1 MANTS
6 NVIQFIVKGGKAAAR
21 KIKMQ
26 ADAMRGYVK
35 QLKIFDK
42 EGLVH
47 NLRAY
52 VLLEVA
58 CHHDTQSIWFRI
70 RRKHTPRRR
79 AQ

>member
-42 EGLVH
+42 EGLVAFERNR
-47 NLRAY
+47 NLSGSFS
-52 VLLEVA
+52 VLRSKFNFLP
-58 CHHDTQSIWFRI
+58 TKF
-70 RRKHTPRRR
+70 
-79 AQ
+79 